1 MRLSSLFH
9 HQAKYKE
16 IWYMKVCI
24 VQVSSLLH
32 KQKESSQNIH
42 STKLTGPLEL
52 AKPTA
57 EFQQI
62 ALGAALGERNMKE
75 VRAVL
80 PAASLRSTRISDFEC
95 AL

>member
-16 IWYMKVCI
+16 IWYMEVCI

-42 STKLTGPLEL
+42 STKLTGSLEL

-57 EFQQI
+57 EF
-62 ALGAALGERNMKE
+62 
-75 VRAVL
+75 
-80 PAASLRSTRISDFEC
+80 
-95 AL
+95 